1 MDGLS
6 QNLPAVHFDPS
17 LDTDESAHHSTCLLG
32 HQQRGGSH
40 RGEERHVFAT
50 MRNAEGLVRTQRIL
64 ELVLE
69 TLQGQTQPF
78 RGSLAEAVDL
88 HGRVPTKI
96 RG

>member
-17 LDTDESAHHSTCLLG
+17 LDADESAHHSTCLLG

-40 RGEERHVFAT
+40 RGKERQVFST
-50 MRNAEGLVRTQRIL
+50 MRNAESPVFAQRIL

-69 TLQGQTQPF
+69 TLQGRAQPF
-78 RGSLAEAVDL
+78 RGSFTEAVDL